1 MKSTVEEIRH
11 RFDNDVERFS
21 NLDTGQAATMD
32 ARLCMELVTEA
43 AARVTPHAK
52 NLLDIGCG
60 AGNYTL
66 MMLRQI
72 PNLNCTLVDLSLP
85 MLERA
90 RQRVSA
96 ATAGEVTLH
105 QADMRDLD
113 LGENRFDLV
122 LSAATLHHLRT
133 DDQWHALFQ
142 KIHRALRPGG
152 SFWIFD
158 LVEQSSPALQDMMWT
173 RYGDYLVA
181 LKGGGDAGKTYRDA
195 VFAYVAKE
203 DTPRPLLFQTTLLHT
218 TGFTAID
225 ILHKHGP
232 FAAFGGAKP

>member
-52 NLLDIGCG
+52 NLLD

-66 MMLRQI
+66 MMLQQV
-72 PNLNCTLVDLSLP
+72 PNLDCTLVDLSLP
-85 MLERA
+85 MLQRAHERVA
-90 RQRVSA
+90 A
-96 ATAGEVTLH
+96 ATTGEITLH
-105 QADMRDLD
+105 QADMRELD

-133 DDQWHALFQ
+133 DDEWHAMFQ

-158 LVEQSSPALQDMMWT
+158 LVEQSSPALQDLMWT
-173 RYGDYLVA
+173 RFGRYLVD
-181 LKGGGDAGKTYRDA
+181 LKGGGDAGAAYRDA
-195 VFAYVAKE
+195 VFAYVARE
-203 DTPRPLLFQTTLLHT
+203 DTPRPLLFQTSLLHT
-218 TGFTAID
+218 TGFTNID
-225 ILHKHGP
+225 ILHKNGP
-232 FAAFGGAKP
+232 FAAFGGTKR